1 MEEKDLVGKKKDI
14 TFVFE
19 ICKMI
24 GTDASH
30 LWRSPREKQMGIY
43 RLQKKN
49 CILWGSGAK

>member
-1 MEEKDLVGKKKDI
+1 MEEKDLVRKKKDI